1 MKKKY
6 ITPVT
11 HLFVLNTPLCLQAG
25 ALSVKS
31 FNTKNAKQIGDVR
44 ENAKKRNMWEE

>member
-1 MKKKY
+1 MKKNY

-11 HLFVLNTPLCLQAG
+11 HLFALNTPSYLHPFT
-25 ALSVKS
+25 VKS
-31 FNTKNAKQIGDVR
+31 FNTKNAQQIGDTE